1 MLSHCNLKVNAKKSS
16 EGTECRPMQGNPR
29 QSWVQDSTEWILD
42 SRYWIPVF
50 VSRTWILGS
59 NHQWDSG
66 FLGLYSAFQHQ
77 GFWIPWA
84 KFSQILGSLTWG
96 EEGFTEQEIVKMYY
110 SLLLSAVNYKSPKV
124 RRLSTVSSVVAAVGH
139 VYSTRWHWYWQDE
152 NNKWQS
158 YDTPTDGHEVNT
170 TSSQCLEREY
180 TAGMKLPSPVI
191 FLLKS
196 VRYVSY
202 RFQTFCPTWG

>member
-1 MLSHCNLKVNAKKSS
+1 
-16 EGTECRPMQGNPR
+16 
-29 QSWVQDSTEWILD
+29 
-42 SRYWIPVF
+42 
-50 VSRTWILGS
+50 
-59 NHQWDSG
+59 
-66 FLGLYSAFQHQ
+66 
-77 GFWIPWA
+77 
-84 KFSQILGSLTWG
+84 
-96 EEGFTEQEIVKMYY
+96 MYY